1 MSDVGS
7 SEIEAL
13 LPSAIDRVEAA
24 PDWLIS
30 GSTSFGCRAWISPLG
45 STASELFE
53 CLRQSGVDDGP
64 MQSAHVHPSL
74 RVNVRCVTPPR
85 DDDARDQHQQQ
96 DHVEDEIRMCLRSDT
111 DRDRDGSD
119 QRAEKRESLHSVER
133 ASKLRQ
139 DALRYLSQGLSF
151 HVPSG
156 TGAESFRNLYY

>member
-7 SEIEAL
+7 SVIEAL

-45 STASELFE
+45 SISPELFD

-64 MQSAHVHPSL
+64 MLSAHVYPSL

-96 DHVEDEIRMCLRSDT
+96 DHVEDEIRMAIGTVVKFRAGAAGVRIATTAGSACVV
-111 DRDRDGSD
+111 DGD
-119 QRAEKRESLHSVER
+119 QLSGELLIMVVSGPADSL
-133 ASKLRQ
+133 
-139 DALRYLSQGLSF
+139 
-151 HVPSG
+151 P
-156 TGAESFRNLYY
+156 